1 MVNKADKSIIWRV
14 GVDINAPWGPI
25 NVSSK
30 LKLDSAFVGTST
42 AWKAAGNYGD
52 LSIMFQGEF
61 MVDVG
66 DVGRKD
72 LGQTEED

>member
-1 MVNKADKSIIWRV
+1 MINKADKSISW
-14 GVDINAPWGPI
+14 GSGADSNAPWGPI
-25 NVSSK
+25 IVTSE

-42 AWKAAGNYGD
+42 ACKGAEDCGD
-52 LSIMFQGEF
+52 LSIMFESEF

-66 DVGRKD
+66 WKD